1 MQELHSHAQGELS
14 IHEVLK
20 GLEFGVAKPTSI
32 SPLRIHST
40 AQYRPLRG
48 EATVGV
54 YELV

>member
-1 MQELHSHAQGELS
+1 MPRVSFPSMKYSRGWS
-14 IHEVLK
+14 
-20 GLEFGVAKPTSI
+20 FGVAKPTSI